1 MIARARSSSCG
12 KLTDVTLSALNPP
25 ALPTPTGYSQVVVAT
40 GSRMIFVAGQV
51 SLDRE
56 GNLVAPG
63 DAVGQARQAFANF
76 RTAVEA
82 AGASIEDVTKITWYV
97 VGYRSE
103 LLPELAAARN
113 EVFEGHAPASTL
125 VGVSVLA
132 QPQFLVEVEGIAVVD

>member
-1 MIARARSSSCG
+1 M
-12 KLTDVTLSALNPP
+12 TLSTLNPP

-40 GSRMIFVAGQV
+40 GSRLIFVAGQV

-63 DAVGQARQAFANF
+63 DVVGQARQAFANF

-113 EVFEGHAPASTL
+113 AVFDGHAPASTL
-125 VGVSVLA
+125 VGVSALA
-132 QPQFLVEVEGIAVVD
+132 QPEFLVEVEGIGVVD